1 MTPQVWTA
9 VDEFFTRQLIEP
21 DPALD
26 AALAASHAAGLPPIQ
41 VSPPQGKLLHL
52 LARLIGARHILEIG
66 TLAGYSTLWLARAV
80 PPGGQVVTLEI
91 DARHAAVAEANF
103 ARAGLGGRVEL
114 RLGPAL
120 ETLPRL
126 AAERTEP
133 FDLTF
138 IDADKPNIPTYFDW
152 ALRLSRRGSV
162 IVIDN
167 VVRDGRVLAA
177 DDPDPNIQGVRKL
190 IDRLATEPRCSA
202 TALQTVGGK
211 GYDGFALVLVTGEP

>member
-1 MTPQVWTA
+1 MTPELWTT
-9 VDEFFTRQLIEP
+9 VDSYIADHLIEA
-21 DPALD
+21 DPALL
-26 AALAASHAAGLPPIQ
+26 AALESSAAAGLPPIQ

-66 TLAGYSTLWLARAV
+66 TLAGYSTIWLARAV

-103 ARAGLGGRVEL
+103 ARAGLGARVEL

-126 AAERTEP
+126 AAERSEP

-138 IDADKPNIPTYFDW
+138 IDADKPNIPAYFDW

-167 VVRDGRVLAA
+167 VVRDGRVVAA
-177 DDPDPNIQGVRKL
+177 DDPDPNVQGVRRL
-190 IDRLATEPRCSA
+190 IERLAGEPLCSA

>member
-1 MTPQVWTA
+1 MTPTLWTA
-9 VDEFFTRQLIEP
+9 VDQYFNAQLIGP
-21 DPALD
+21 DAALD
-26 AALAASHAAGLPPIQ
+26 AALAASDAAGLPPIQ

-52 LARLIGARHILEIG
+52 LARLVGARHILEIG
-66 TLAGYSTLWLARAV
+66 TLAGYSTIWLARAV

-103 ARAGLGGRVEL
+103 ARAGLAARVEL

-126 AAERTEP
+126 AAERSEP

-138 IDADKPNIPTYFDW
+138 IDADKPNIPAYFDW
-152 ALRLSRRGSV
+152 ALRLARRGSV

-167 VVRDGRVLAA
+167 VVRDGRVVAA
-177 DDPDPNIQGVRKL
+177 DDHDPNIQGVREL